1 MFGLN
6 HKRERERENCFL
18 ATIVRTKK
26 MKWSENNRVKDFKDL
41 HVLATS
47 FCNFHDEVSL
57 LLHIIINA

>member
-6 HKRERERENCFL
+6 HKRERERELFSSNNCEN
-18 ATIVRTKK
+18 KK

-41 HVLATS
+41 HVLAAS